1 MKKGSFSKFSSRVIG
16 ELVLIIVGVTVAL
29 WLENELENLKD
40 RNIEKD
46 YIESFDVDWHADIKE
61 LEQVIA
67 FNKSLKSSTET
78 LFSRIQSNTIS
89 DEDLPSELFIIMNY
103 RYFTPQDFTLQSL
116 KESGEFRLIQ
126 DREIRRKI
134 LRLQRQ
140 YRFINEA
147 QDNYQHALDNYIV
160 PLINENIDLA
170 HGRLITVNFKNDH
183 RLSNLVMY
191 TINDVE
197 SRIALYQ
204 HSLDFLNTL
213 TSKTTTK

>member
-1 MKKGSFSKFSSRVIG
+1 
-16 ELVLIIVGVTVAL
+16 
-29 WLENELENLKD
+29 
-40 RNIEKD
+40 
-46 YIESFDVDWHADIKE
+46 
-61 LEQVIA
+61 
-67 FNKSLKSSTET
+67 
-78 LFSRIQSNTIS
+78 
-89 DEDLPSELFIIMNY
+89 MNY